1 MISHKFSSKDIIMLL
16 KNEQNSN
23 YSAIVCP
30 KLSMTP
36 KRVGKHNTTRELQ
49 TFTVPKLIDIELRQL
64 TRSLP
69 MISP

>member
-1 MISHKFSSKDIIMLL
+1 MNNIQI
-16 KNEQNSN
+16 
-23 YSAIVCP
+23 SAIVCP

-64 TRSLP
+64 TRSLS